1 MSVGAADRPLTV
13 LIVDDEAPA
22 RERLRDLLGD
32 IADTQPTHIA
42 GMAANGVEA
51 LAILEHGTVDLILTD
66 IRMPVMDGIELA
78 RHVGRLE
85 HVPALIF
92 TTAYDE
98 YAVRAFELAALD
110 YLLKPVRAARL
121 GEAIAKARRLRRPAD
136 EVLRQMAPARRC
148 HFSISERGRIL
159 LVPVADVLFLRAE
172 QKYVVARSR
181 EREYLL
187 DESLVQLEEEFPER
201 FLRIHR
207 NCLIARH
214 AVKGVAR
221 AITGEDGK
229 AHWVILLDGLVEQLP
244 VSRRQWPM
252 VKEALG
258 M

>member
-1 MSVGAADRPLTV
+1 MSDTADFAPLAV

-22 RERLRDLLGD
+22 RERLRDVLGD
-32 IADTQPTHIA
+32 IADTQPTRIA
-42 GMAANGVEA
+42 GTAANGVEA
-51 LAILEHGTVDLILTD
+51 LALLEHETVDLILTD

-78 RHVGRLE
+78 RHVGRLPR
-85 HVPALIF
+85 VPTVIF

-98 YAVRAFELAALD
+98 YAVRAFELAAVD

-121 GEAIAKARRLRRPAD
+121 ADALAKARRLRPQTD
-136 EVLRQMAPARRC
+136 EVLRRMAPATRS

-159 LVPVADVLFLRAE
+159 LVPVSGVLFLKAE
-172 QKYVVARSR
+172 QKYVVARTR

-207 NCLIARH
+207 NCLITRS
-214 AVKGVAR
+214 AVRGVAR
-221 AITGEDGK
+221 ATTGEDGE
-229 AHWVILLDGLVEQLP
+229 AHWVILLDGLAEQLP
-244 VSRRQWPM
+244 VSRRQWPA

-258 M
+258 L